1 MNRFLILGLLFLI
14 CCWLTPQKVHAN
26 NNPSY
31 SINYPVAKKIIQ
43 TISKKLKVSAETF
56 QARLLAYKTTLLTQQ
71 LEQHDT
77 LNKQLNALRDPYY
90 QYRVWRVARQTEGK
104 NIYHNYGYNGK
115 NDDGNTCVNGWC
127 QVMAGTGIGNLRGL
141 AYGRVYLMKKTLEK
155 EKQKLKEKSSGK
167 RKVKANLSQKI
178 PKYINVENLVSKT
191 SELGFI
197 PIDVDLAKRGDMLI
211 QYYWKQR
218 QEYVFAPQHVSI
230 LDHVINYKNGIYE
243 IRDWHEGIKNQP
255 YIYRTGYNM
264 KSSFNNLLTQKNMYY
279 GYANQRGQERELASK
294 NKNVYQAFGYF
305 GNKKEQAQ
313 EVVFQLN
320 LTRARLAIYKK
331 LFEVLMASQVPGT

>member
-14 CCWLTPQKVHAN
+14 CCWSTPQKAYAN
-26 NNPSY
+26 NEPAY
-31 SINYPVAKKIIQ
+31 SINYPIAKKIIQ
-43 TISKKLKVSAETF
+43 TISKKLKTSMGTLQE
-56 QARLLAYKTTLLTQQ
+56 RLIAYKTTVFTQQ
-71 LEQHDT
+71 RQQHDT
-77 LNKQLNALRDPYY
+77 LRKQLNALRNPYY
-90 QYRVWRVARQTEGK
+90 QYRIWRVARQMEGK

-115 NDDGNTCVNGWC
+115 NNDGNTCVNGWC
-127 QVMAGTGIGNLRGL
+127 QVMAGTGIGNLREL
-141 AYGRVYLMKKTLEK
+141 AYGRIYLLKKTLEK
-155 EKQKLKEKSSGK
+155 EKEKLQAKSTK
-167 RKVKANLSQKI
+167 KKKIKANLSQKI

-191 SELGFI
+191 GELGFI

-230 LDHVINYKNGIYE
+230 LDYVVNYKNGVYE

-255 YIYRTGYNM
+255 YVYRTGYNM

-279 GYANQRGQERELASK
+279 GYANQRGQERDLQNK

-305 GNKKEQAQ
+305 GNKKEQAR
-313 EVVFQLN
+313 EIIHQLDF
-320 LTRARLAIYKK
+320 TRARLTIYKK
-331 LFEVLMASQVPGT
+331 LFEVLMASS